1 MTLAD
6 AVGMLGEVDLHGDH
20 GSYLL
25 GHRVFGTLIGTFIR
39 LITKCDMN
47 ATQLAKRVILHVVRD
62 VLIKFIWLLLLLQE
76 YVVLNRS
83 RFTNLFVCHCFNNFF
98 VPDDHVDVTV

>member
-20 GSYLL
+20 GSYIL
-25 GHRVFGTLIGTFIR
+25 GHRVFRTIRR

-47 ATQLAKRVILHVVRD
+47 ATQLAERVILHVVRD
-62 VLIKFIWLLLLLQE
+62 VLIQFIWLVLLFQE
-76 YVVLNRS
+76 YIVLDGS
-83 RFTNLFVCHCFNNFF
+83 RITNLLICHRFNKFSI
-98 VPDDHVDVTV
+98 PDNHVDVTI